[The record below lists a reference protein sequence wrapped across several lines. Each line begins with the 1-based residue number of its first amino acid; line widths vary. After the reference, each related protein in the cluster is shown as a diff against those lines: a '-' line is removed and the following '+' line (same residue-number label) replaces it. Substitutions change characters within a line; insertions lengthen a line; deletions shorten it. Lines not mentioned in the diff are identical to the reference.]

1 MKVAITANVGAY
13 QSMKFESSEHP
24 NVQDCGRD
32 LIAQMQPLTQFYP
45 TLKTKIDEIKK
56 AYGVS

>member
-24 NVQDCGRD
+24 DIQACGRD